1 MKARGTNLKSLTC
14 HATGARAPGMK
25 DVSGQESWAP
35 QLPRPA
41 LQNAVKKVKH
51 CLSSQ
56 NMLCCFLFPPSLADH
71 TGLVLKN
78 IFTNLIRQPNTPGK
92 LL

>member
-1 MKARGTNLKSLTC
+1 MTRGGSTC
-14 HATGARAPGMK
+14 AWDERSNRSGEPGAQAPETGPAKCRA
-25 DVSGQESWAP
+25 
-35 QLPRPA
+35 
-41 LQNAVKKVKH
+41 KKVQR
-51 CLSSQ
+51 CLSFQ